1 MKPKIR
7 ENVFYAVLLI
17 AVLLLALFLMNRAI
31 SRTFSRPTEEER
43 ISKLE
48 EMNKSYHEEHD
59 SKCRSCGRAL
69 CFNLIERS
77 DIQYCPF
84 CGVYSPFVY
93 PWG

>member
-7 ENVFYAVLLI
+7 ENIIYAVVLI
-17 AVLLLALFLMNRAI
+17 FGIFVAFFLMNRAI
-31 SRTFSRPTEEER
+31 SKTFSRPSEEER

-48 EMNKSYHEEHD
+48 ELDKSYHEEHD
-59 SKCRSCGRAL
+59 SKCRSCGRTL
-69 CFNLIERS
+69 CFYLIERS
-77 DIQYCPF
+77 DIQYCPY

>member
-1 MKPKIR
+1 MNLKTRI
-7 ENVFYAVLLI
+7 NIVYAVVLI
-17 AVLLLALFLMNRAI
+17 FVIFVAFFLMKWVI
-31 SRTFSRPTEEER
+31 SNKFSRPTEEER